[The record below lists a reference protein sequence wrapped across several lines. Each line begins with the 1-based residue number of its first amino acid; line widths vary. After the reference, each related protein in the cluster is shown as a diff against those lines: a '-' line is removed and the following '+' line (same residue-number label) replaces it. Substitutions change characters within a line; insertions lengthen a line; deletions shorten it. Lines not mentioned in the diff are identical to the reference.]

1 MEEPKADTD
10 DGDNG
15 DDPSRGIDEDP
26 YGSDA
31 EEQDP
36 FGHSAAVQVGGSSC
50 SAARGQETEGDGRI
64 GPPVIPVNSASLL
77 GQLGTDG
84 AETSVEGA
92 GVTAVDKW
100 AALQE
105 RKRRK
110 MSGSHEPIV
119 EGEFARLARL
129 AANEV

>member
-1 MEEPKADTD
+1 
-10 DGDNG
+10 
-15 DDPSRGIDEDP
+15 
-26 YGSDA
+26 
-31 EEQDP
+31 
-36 FGHSAAVQVGGSSC
+36 
-50 SAARGQETEGDGRI
+50 
-64 GPPVIPVNSASLL
+64 
-77 GQLGTDG
+77 LGTDG
-84 AETSVEGA
+84 AEASVEGA

-110 MSGSHEPIV
+110 MSGSREPIV